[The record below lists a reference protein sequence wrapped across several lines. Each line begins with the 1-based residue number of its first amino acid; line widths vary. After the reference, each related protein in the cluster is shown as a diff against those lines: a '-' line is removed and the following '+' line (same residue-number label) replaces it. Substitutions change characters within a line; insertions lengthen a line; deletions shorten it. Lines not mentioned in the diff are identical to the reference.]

1 MRQPIRHF
9 VAKAECAVY
18 LDANIGSFKPCRN
31 GCAVDDAYACIHR
44 FGPRIY
50 VVPHQLRASFLRL
63 SDLQVVLDFLFVILE
78 RWEHGTRGV
87 WDRRYVI
94 LTNDRHFLRQ
104 AERSWRRER
113 NMRDLPLRFEAD
125 RVVYKD
131 REGPWDIAIEVRY
144 VPKSFSGTSDNL
156 RDAIAY
162 TRAKLVR

>member
-1 MRQPIRHF
+1 MRQPKRHF

-18 LDANIGSFKPCRN
+18 LDANIGPFKPCRN
-31 GCAVDDAYACIHR
+31 GCATDGDYCCIHR
-44 FGPRIY
+44 FGERIY

-78 RWEHGTRGV
+78 RWKHGTKGV
-87 WDRRYVI
+87 WGRRYVI
-94 LTNDRHFLRQ
+94 LTNDRHFLHQ

-125 RVVYKD
+125 RITYQG
-131 REGPWDIAIEVRY
+131 RERPWEVTIQIRH
-144 VPKSFSGTSDNL
+144 VPRAFSGTCDNL

-162 TRAKLVR
+162 AHAKLLA